1 MKKPSAFSLIELS
14 VVILIIGILIAG
26 VTQGSRLIKQFK
38 LSSAS
43 SLTRSSSISSIP
55 NLTLWLETTLE
66 ESVTSATNGISP
78 SNNDTISNWNDL
90 NPQTVDSKKIV
101 VSQGTAASQPL
112 YIANGIGG
120 LPSIYFDGVNDFL
133 KTATGANV
141 PIGAGDDTYTMIT
154 VWKYDSNAANG
165 NRSVIYEGDAA
176 ASTNKTAVLYIS
188 STNTAGFV
196 GANNNYFPT
205 NVTKGTSYITTMR
218 INSTVSTNNISLFFN
233 SKSADNGTSGSPS
246 SLDIDGSSFEI
257 GAALSGTGL
266 QFQGL
271 ISEIIIFD
279 RNLKNSEITEIQDYL
294 SKKYSIA
301 LN

>member
-1 MKKPSAFSLIELS
+1 M
-14 VVILIIGILIAG
+14 
-26 VTQGSRLIKQFK
+26 
-38 LSSAS
+38 
-43 SLTRSSSISSIP
+43 
-55 NLTLWLETTLE
+55 
-66 ESVTSATNGISP
+66 
-78 SNNDTISNWNDL
+78 
-90 NPQTVDSKKIV
+90 
-101 VSQGTAASQPL
+101 
-112 YIANGIGG
+112 
-120 LPSIYFDGVNDFL
+120 
-133 KTATGANV
+133 

-154 VWKYDSNAANG
+154 VWKYDSNAAND

-196 GANNNYFPT
+196 GANNNYYPT
-205 NVTKGTSYITTMR
+205 NITKGTSYITTIR
-218 INSTVSTNNISLFFN
+218 INNTVSTNNISLFFN

-246 SLDIDGSSFEI
+246 SLDIDGSSFQI
-257 GAALSGTGL
+257 GSALSGAGL

-301 LN
+301 LS